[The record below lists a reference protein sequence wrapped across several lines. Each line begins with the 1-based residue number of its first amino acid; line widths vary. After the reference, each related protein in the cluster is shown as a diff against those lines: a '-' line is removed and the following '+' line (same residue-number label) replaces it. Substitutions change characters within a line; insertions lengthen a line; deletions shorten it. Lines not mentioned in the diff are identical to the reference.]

1 MALRILC
8 PAKVNLFLHVVG
20 RRPDGYHEIFSLL
33 CGVGIY
39 DELWLR
45 PIPAGVR
52 LSCSD
57 PRLPTDG
64 GNLVAAAALRFFE
77 AAGRPAG
84 IEIRLEKRIPV
95 AAGLGGGSSN
105 AAGVLEG
112 LNRLYGNPLAP
123 GRLREIGR
131 SLGADVPFFLFGPPA
146 LASGIGDELE
156 PYPGPAAFTAL
167 VVTPPYGVSTR
178 MVYQKL
184 NLELT
189 KAEKRPTRA
198 HFENTV
204 FSPARHLW
212 NDLETVTLDRHPE
225 LRRLKGLLLDLGAEG
240 ALMSGSGPSVFGLF
254 ARREAAAS
262 AARALPRH
270 PGWRFFCVD
279 LLPSAAAVIEE
290 K

>member
-8 PAKVNLFLHVVG
+8 PAKVNLFLHVIG
-20 RRPDGYHEIFSLL
+20 RRPDGYHDIFSLL

-45 PIPAGVR
+45 PMPAGVR

-57 PRLPTDG
+57 PALPNDG
-64 GNLVAAAALRFFE
+64 GNLAVAAAYRFFE
-77 AAGRPAG
+77 AVGRPAAV
-84 IEIRLEKRIPV
+84 EIRLEKRIPV
-95 AAGLGGGSSN
+95 AAGLGGGSSD
-105 AAGVLEG
+105 AAGVLLG
-112 LNRLYGNPLAP
+112 LNRLVANPLDP
-123 GRLREIGR
+123 DRLRELGR
-131 SLGADVPFFLFGPPA
+131 SLGADVPFFLFGSPA
-146 LASGIGDELE
+146 LVSGIGDELE
-156 PYPGPAAFTAL
+156 PYPEPAAYAAL

-198 HFENTV
+198 HFQNTV
-204 FSPARHLW
+204 FSPARHLR

-225 LRRLKGLLLDLGAEG
+225 LRRLKTLLLELGAEG

-254 ARREAAAS
+254 PRREAAAS
-262 AARALPRH
+262 AARALPRN

-279 LLPSAAAVIEE
+279 LLPSAAPVIEE

>member
-1 MALRILC
+1 M
-8 PAKVNLFLHVVG
+8 
-20 RRPDGYHEIFSLL
+20 S
-33 CGVGIY
+33 
-39 DELWLR
+39 
-45 PIPAGVR
+45 
-52 LSCSD
+52 S
-57 PRLPTDG
+57 
-64 GNLVAAAALRFFE
+64 
-77 AAGRPAG
+77 AAGRTDTTRSSASSAGSASTTSSGSAPSRPACG
-84 IEIRLEKRIPV
+84 SPAPTRGCRPTAAISSPLQRSAFSRPPAARPASRSGWKNGSRWRPV
-95 AAGLGGGSSN
+95 WGGGSSN

>member
-8 PAKVNLFLHVVG
+8 PAKLNLFLHVLG
-20 RRPDGYHEIFSLL
+20 RRPDGYHDIFSLL

-39 DELWLR
+39 DELRLR

-64 GNLVAAAALRFFE
+64 GNLAAAAALRFFE
-77 AAGRPAG
+77 AAGRPAA

-112 LNRLYGNPLAP
+112 LNRLHGNPLAP
-123 GRLREIGR
+123 ERLREIGR

-146 LASGIGDELE
+146 LASGIGDELA
-156 PYPGPAAFTAL
+156 PYPRLSAFAAL

-212 NDLETVTLDRHPE
+212 NDLETVTLDRHSE

-262 AARALPRH
+262 AARALPRN

-279 LLPSAAAVIEE
+279 LLPSAAPVIEE
-290 K
+290 R

>member
-8 PAKVNLFLHVVG
+8 PAKVNLFLQVIG
-20 RRPDGYHEIFSLL
+20 RRPDGYHDIFSLL
-33 CGVGIY
+33 WGVGIY

-45 PIPAGVR
+45 PLPAGVR

-57 PRLPTDG
+57 PGLPNDG
-64 GNLVAAAALRFFE
+64 GNLAAAAAYRFFE
-77 AAGRPAG
+77 ALGRPAAV
-84 IEIRLEKRIPV
+84 EIRLEKRIPV
-95 AAGLGGGSSN
+95 AAGLGGGSSD
-105 AAGVLEG
+105 AAGVLLG
-112 LNRLYGNPLAP
+112 LNRLYADPLGP
-123 GRLREIGR
+123 ERLREMGR
-131 SLGADVPFFLFGPPA
+131 RLGADVPFFLFGSPA

-156 PYPGPAAFTAL
+156 PYPEPAAFAAL
-167 VVTPPYGVSTR
+167 IVTPPYGVSTR

-198 HFENTV
+198 HFQNTV
-204 FSPARHLW
+204 FSPVRDLW
-212 NDLETVTLDRHPE
+212 NDLESVTLDRHPE
-225 LRRLKGLLLDLGAEG
+225 LRRLKSLLLDLGAEG

-262 AARALPRH
+262 AARALPRK

-279 LLPSAAAVIEE
+279 LLPSAAPVIEE